1 MFSYEFFET
10 ISNCSFIEHLWTAA
24 SILGKNL
31 KNFTLNY
38 DLAKYLATLT
48 IIIDFA
54 EKIWNS
60 GEGRGRSENPI

>member
-1 MFSYEFFET
+1 MA
-10 ISNCSFIEHLWTAA
+10 HLRTAN

-31 KNFTLNY
+31 KYFIINY

-54 EKIWNS
+54 ESIWNS
-60 GEGRGRSENPI
+60 GVDMK